1 MIFISPPCATFSRA
15 TWANYQGP
23 RPVRSF
29 ASPRG
34 LETLTAKE
42 RDRAILGNIFA
53 DFSWEVAGL
62 VVLGKARFLAFEQ
75 PEDLGAL
82 TSGPRRGQRPA
93 TMWLWPQHG
102 LLRQR
107 GLRSVAFYQSEFGA
121 KRAKPTRLLLAT
133 HMPMPEFVF
142 EGEPTYDVN
151 GYYTGPLPAPSAIP
165 TQSRLLAP
173 KLPDAW
179 PARMCE
185 WLAQLA
191 LATWAPPA
199 ATEPAAKGEIAQQ
212 PARESPLASPSR
224 TDPSATTTSPTSR
237 RAPGYRVAAG
247 GPGYATK
254 WMDLVTSMMEEGYM
268 LTGTM
273 G

>member
-1 MIFISPPCATFSRA
+1 MDRKADLSKTKVRDKYLHLIKQGEFDMIFISPPCATFSRA

-62 VVLGKARFLAFEQ
+62 VAQGKARFLAFEQ

-133 HMPMPEFVF
+133 HMPLPEFVF

-151 GYYTGPLPAPSAIP
+151 GYYTGPLPTPSAIP

-185 WLAQLA
+185 WLAQ
-191 LATWAPPA
+191 
-199 ATEPAAKGEIAQQ
+199 
-212 PARESPLASPSR
+212 
-224 TDPSATTTSPTSR
+224 
-237 RAPGYRVAAG
+237 RAGYVRS
-247 GPGYATK
+247 TCC
-254 WMDLVTSMMEEGYM
+254 D
-268 LTGTM
+268 
-273 G
+273 